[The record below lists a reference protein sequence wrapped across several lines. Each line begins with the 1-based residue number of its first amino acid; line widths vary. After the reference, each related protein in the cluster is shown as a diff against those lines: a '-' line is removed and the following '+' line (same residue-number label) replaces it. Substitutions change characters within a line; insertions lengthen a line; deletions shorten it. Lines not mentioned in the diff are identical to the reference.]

1 MSNWYISDPHF
12 GHDRIVG
19 LCNRPFAS
27 IQDMDETLIGN
38 IAGVVSA
45 SDDLWI
51 LGDFG
56 FGETARQPGYLE
68 AVFERLP
75 GRKHL
80 IIGNH
85 DGSRECSLPWE
96 SCEMIAEVKD
106 EGQRLTLCHY
116 PMMTWNNAR
125 HGAIQLFG
133 HVHGRWMGSRNSV
146 NVGVDVWDYRP
157 VQLPEIKARAATLP
171 PNKHWPDVERVE
183 VPV

>member
-12 GHDRIVG
+12 GHDRIIG

-27 IQDMDETLIGN
+27 IQEMDETLIRN
-38 IAGVVSA
+38 IADAVSA

-56 FGETARQPGYLE
+56 FGETAGQPGYLE

-85 DGSRECSLPWE
+85 DGTRVRSLPWE
-96 SCEMIAEVKD
+96 TCEMIAEIKD
-106 EGQRLTLCHY
+106 DALRLTLCHY
-116 PMMTWNNAR
+116 PMITWNRAR
-125 HGAIQLFG
+125 HGAMQLFG
-133 HVHGRWMGSRNSV
+133 HVHDRWHGSRNSV
-146 NVGVDVWDYRP
+146 NVGADVWDYRP
-157 VQLPEIKARAATLP
+157 VQLAEIRERAATLP
-171 PNKHWPDVERVE
+171 QNKHWLDAERSDV
-183 VPV
+183 PL